1 MRRIRTLGLPIAVA
15 LAIAMA
21 VVAPALADPAASSR
35 DDAAAQMDEAWQA
48 AAKTATRGPAEV
60 KLLDEASVT
69 LTADEIFVPAAE
81 ANRIMQ
87 LLGNGTSPARY
98 GFIINPRSSSQ
109 WVIDVHWVKE
119 GYVRDGDAKE
129 WQADALLDSL
139 KEATER
145 GNIERQ
151 ARGLPALDVV
161 GWVEPPAY
169 DGAAHRLVWSLS
181 LREHDAP
188 ADRPQTIN
196 YNTYALGRDGFF
208 SLDLVSSSEAIAT
221 DKQVVRDLLG
231 TLVYFPG
238 KRYED
243 FDQSTD
249 KVAAYGLAALIG
261 AVAVKKLGLLALGA
275 AFFLKIWKVAA
286 LVVVGALAGLRRFLG
301 RRDRPPAS
309 P

>member
-1 MRRIRTLGLPIAVA
+1 MRRVRTLGFPIAVA
-15 LAIAMA
+15 VAIAM
-21 VVAPALADPAASSR
+21 VGPALADPAAPSR
-35 DDAAAQMDEAWQA
+35 ADIHAQLSEAWRA

-60 KLLDEASVT
+60 KLLDEASVK
-69 LTADEIFVPAAE
+69 LAADEAFIPAAD

-87 LLGNGTSPARY
+87 IMGNGSSPARY
-98 GFIINPRSSSQ
+98 GLIVSPRSGGH
-109 WVIDVHWVKE
+109 WLIDVKWIKE

-139 KEATER
+139 REGTEH

-151 ARGLPALDVV
+151 ARGLPAVDVV

-169 DGAAHRLVWSLS
+169 DEATHRLVWSLS

-188 ADRPQTIN
+188 AGEPQTIN

-208 SLDLVSSSEAIAT
+208 SLDLVTSSNAVAT
-221 DKQVVRDLLG
+221 DKDVVRDLLA
-231 TLVYFPG
+231 TLVYVPG

-275 AFFLKIWKVAA
+275 AFFLKIWKLAAVA
-286 LVVVGALAGLRRFLG
+286 VVAVLAGLRRFLG